1 MRTSRV
7 DENSGRRSG
16 PYKKHDSKF
25 MGRPE
30 LRSCFGH
37 YHLTL
42 YARGL
47 SQTGEMAYSPF

>member
-7 DENSGRRSG
+7 DENSGRRSR